1 MKTWIFAL
9 TLSLASFANV
19 QASEL
24 SVTLENGATVS
35 LAEDACRDP
44 VTGRLGPCL
53 LAIAESNVDQ
63 DACYNPATGKL
74 EPCLSAARA
83 GDQAPACY
91 DPVTKRWEPCW

>member
-1 MKTWIFAL
+1 MKTLILAL
-9 TLSLASFANV
+9 TLSLATFGSAK
-19 QASEL
+19 AGEL
-24 SVTLENGATVS
+24 SLTLENGTAVS
-35 LAEDACRDP
+35 VTEDACRDP
-44 VTGRLGPCL
+44 VTGKLEPCL
-53 LAIAESNVDQ
+53 LAVGESISDQ